1 MFTLLILSVVQTKFS
16 FRNIFLKIGPYSL
29 VEMFKI
35 FEMTLYFSS
44 GTTLKTE
51 AAGVLIYVRLFGIAY
66 QKAAIFVVKTY
77 DIRYLGTNG

>member
-1 MFTLLILSVVQTKFS
+1 
-16 FRNIFLKIGPYSL
+16 
-29 VEMFKI
+29 MFKI